1 MRRIWITLLAVAMA
15 VIVTI
20 PATAA
25 PPANDWCGDDGTKP
39 DHPSCSDT
47 PTPTTPEPPLQSC
60 EVLPSLSGPGYSEF
74 ECAWTPEDDESLQG
88 EVTLTVTGG
97 QAAYLAVFVR
107 DSSPGNICA
116 LETWDKPT
124 GTEFT
129 ATFPLV
135 DERGTY
141 WSTGGTDWCAPYDEF
156 GPKEDLNGEPLNLR
170 VILRGK
176 KTTTVEVALK
186 PVQAAT
192 P

>member
-1 MRRIWITLLAVAMA
+1 MRRISIMLLAAATVTAMA
-15 VIVTI
+15 VPVG
-20 PATAA
+20 AA
-25 PPANDWCGDDGTKP
+25 PSKCVDAPWLPGCAHIDEDP
-39 DHPSCSDT
+39 P
-47 PTPTTPEPPLQSC
+47 PTPEPPLQSC

-74 ECAWTPEDDESLQG
+74 ECAWTPKDDGSSQG
-88 EVTLTVTGG
+88 VVTLTVTGG